1 MKIVILGQPQAG
13 QQQLFSLLTGI
24 SLENIMQKP
33 LEVQQGISEVRDSRL
48 TRLIEMY
55 KPKKSAYARIEYS
68 LLPDFNL
75 TGPSKDIIFS
85 QLKNS
90 DEICWVARSET
101 AKSDVANFVSEL
113 IITDTM
119 LVEKRL
125 DTIAKDQR
133 KKYSDI
139 REKEKELME
148 TCKKQLEAEK
158 PLKDY
163 PFNDEQKKT
172 IRTYQF
178 FTMKPLFIVVNVP
191 ESKIKEASISQE
203 IQKAVN
209 YPSIQ
214 VSAELEEE
222 ISQLGE
228 SERGE
233 FTKELGVAESA
244 LSKMTRMAYEG
255 LGLISFFTVGED
267 EVKAWPVPKG
277 ASAPEAGSVIHSDIE
292 KGFVRAEMMKYD
304 DLITAGSEA
313 KLKEQGKFYLKG
325 RDYIVED
332 GDILSFRFNV

>member
-33 LEVQQGISEVRDSRL
+33 LEAQQGISEVRDPRL
-48 TRLIEMY
+48 TKLIETY
-55 KPKKSAYARIEYS
+55 KPKKFAYARIEYS

-90 DEICWVARSET
+90 DEICWVARSDT
-101 AKSDVANFVSEL
+101 AKSDVANFISEL
-113 IITDTM
+113 IIADTM

-133 KKYSDI
+133 KKYSDV

-148 TCKKQLEAEK
+148 LCKKQLELEK

-163 PFNDEQKKT
+163 SFNDEQKKT
-172 IRTYQF
+172 IKTYQF
-178 FTMKPLFIVVNVP
+178 YTMKPLFIVINVP
-191 ESKIKEASISQE
+191 ESQIKENI
-203 IQKAVN
+203 ILN

-222 ISQLGE
+222 ISRLAE
-228 SERGE
+228 TERAE
-233 FTKELGVAESA
+233 FMKELGIDESA
-244 LSKMTRMAYEG
+244 LSKMTRMAYNG

-277 ASAPEAGSVIHSDIE
+277 ATAPEAGSVIHSDIE

-313 KLKEQGKFYLKG
+313 KLKELGKFYLKG

>member
-1 MKIVILGQPQAG
+1 MKIVILGLPQAG

-24 SLENIMQKP
+24 PLDTIMQKP
-33 LEVQQGISEVRDSRL
+33 LEVQQGISEVRDPRL
-48 TRLIEMY
+48 TKLIEMY
-55 KPKKSAYARIEYS
+55 KPKKFAYARIEYS

-85 QLKNS
+85 QLKNA
-90 DEICWVARSET
+90 DEICWVARSES
-101 AKSDVANFVSEL
+101 AKSDIANFISEL

-125 DTIAKDQR
+125 ETIAKDQR

-148 TCKKQLEAEK
+148 LCKKQLDEEK

-163 PFNDEQKKT
+163 PFNDEQKKV

-191 ESKIKEASISQE
+191 ESQIKGKIE
-203 IQKAVN
+203 IN
-209 YPSIQ
+209 FPSIE
-214 VSAELEEE
+214 VCAELEEE
-222 ISQLGE
+222 ISRLAEGE
-228 SERGE
+228 RAE
-233 FTKELGVAESA
+233 FMKEMGIEESA
-244 LSKMTRMAYEG
+244 LSKMTRMAFNE

-267 EVKAWPVPKG
+267 EVRAWPIPKG
-277 ASAPEAGSVIHSDIE
+277 ALAPEAGSAIHSDIE

-304 DLITAGSEA
+304 DLISAGSEA
-313 KLKEQGKFYLKG
+313 KLKELGKFYLKG